1 MHQRNIHRAG
11 YDFDALVNALPELA
25 VFVNMGAS
33 GRRTINFAD
42 ASAVKALNKALLKH
56 HYAIPNWD
64 IPAGYLCPP
73 VPGRAD
79 YIHAIA
85 DLLNESALT
94 TANSSQAIRGLD
106 IGTGAN
112 LIYPILGS
120 QIYNWKFVATDI
132 DKIALN
138 SASLLVNSNNSIKG
152 KITLRSQSNKKLCF
166 KGVLGAQDSF
176 AFSMC
181 NPPFHASA
189 AAASEGTLKKTQNL
203 VRHRRKR
210 TKAPNVHKFPSAL
223 QTKNTLNFAGQ
234 AGELWCEGG
243 ELAFI
248 KTMIAESIEFKEQII
263 WFTSLVSN
271 KKHLLP
277 IKQSMQQN
285 QVKEHKVVE
294 MAQGS
299 KISRFIAWRF

>member
-25 VFVNMGAS
+25 AFVNMGAS

-42 ASAVKALNKALLKH
+42 ASAVKSLNKALLKH

-85 DLLNESALT
+85 DLLNASGLSII
-94 TANSSQAIRGLD
+94 NSSHAIRGLD

-138 SASLLVNSNNSIKG
+138 SARLLVKSNKSIKE
-152 KITLRSQSNKKLCF
+152 KITLRAQSNKKLCF
-166 KGVLGAQDSF
+166 TGVLGAQDSF

-189 AAASEGTLKKTQNL
+189 AAASEGTLRKTQNL
-203 VRHRRKR
+203 ARHRRKR
-210 TKAPNVHKFPSAL
+210 NQLKHIQAEAFPQAGA
-223 QTKNTLNFAGQ
+223 LNFDGQ
-234 AGELWCEGG
+234 STELWCTGG
-243 ELAFI
+243 ELRFI
-248 KTMIAESIEFKEQII
+248 KDMIKESTAFKKQIG

-271 KKHLLP
+271 KKHLSP
-277 IKQSMQQN
+277 IQQSLHQA
-285 QVKEHKVVE
+285 QVKESKVIE

-299 KISRFIAWRF
+299 KTSRFIAWRF

>member
-85 DLLNESALT
+85 DLLNESGLT

-132 DKIALN
+132 DKTALK
-138 SASLLVNSNNSIKG
+138 SASLLVKSNNSIKG

-189 AAASEGTLKKTQNL
+189 AAASQGTLKKTQNL

-210 TKAPNVHKFPSAL
+210 NQSKPIQNETFPQKGA
-223 QTKNTLNFAGQ
+223 LNFAGQ
-234 AGELWCEGG
+234 STELWCFGG
-243 ELAFI
+243 ELRFI
-248 KTMIAESIEFKEQII
+248 KDMIKESTAFKKQIG

-271 KKHLLP
+271 KRHLSP
-277 IKQSMQQN
+277 IQQCLDQA
-285 QVKEHKVVE
+285 QVKESKVIE

-299 KISRFIAWRF
+299 KTSRLVAWRF